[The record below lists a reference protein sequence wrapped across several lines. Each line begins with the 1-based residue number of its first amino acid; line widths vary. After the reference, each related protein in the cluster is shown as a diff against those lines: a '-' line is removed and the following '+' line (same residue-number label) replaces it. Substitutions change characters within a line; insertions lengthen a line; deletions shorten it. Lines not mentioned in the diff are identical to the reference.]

1 MGDGHSHNEEG
12 QSTRKLAIVAGIN
25 LTGFVAELAGGLL
38 FGSVALIGD
47 ALHMLFDAVAYVLA
61 LGAVYVGRRT
71 EPGSRWSYGL
81 NRLEP
86 LAAFLNGVL
95 LVPMVG
101 YLVWESYQRYLQPV
115 EIEPL
120 QTAALATG
128 GLVLNIVSVY
138 VIQGGSMSLNERGAY
153 YHLLG
158 DTGASVAV
166 IVSMLVI
173 QFTGSKLA
181 DPVTAVIIAVII
193 VWSAVDLIRESGA
206 IFLQRSPVSVEDVR
220 QRLLDVG
227 GVASVED
234 AHVWELS
241 SSLRIATVHV
251 RDHATTVA
259 ERDALNERISSI
271 LASEYDADHVTVDLV
286 SAGNDTDRRREH

>member
-1 MGDGHSHNEEG
+1 MGETHNHDEEN
-12 QSTRKLAIVAGIN
+12 QSTQKLAIVAGIN
-25 LTGFVAELAGGLL
+25 LVGFVAELAGGLL

-61 LGAVYVGRRT
+61 LGAVYIGRRT
-71 EPGSRWSYGL
+71 EPDGRWTYGL

-101 YLVWESYQRYLQPV
+101 YLVWESYQRYLHPV

-120 QTAALATG
+120 QTAALAAG

-138 VIQGGSMSLNERGAY
+138 VIQGRSMSLNERGAY

-181 DPVTAVIIAVII
+181 DPITAVIIAAII
-193 VWSAVDLIRESGA
+193 VWSAIELIRESGA
-206 IFLQRSPVSVEDVR
+206 IFLQRSPVSVDDVR
-220 QRLLDVG
+220 QRILEID
-227 GVASVED
+227 GVATVED
-234 AHVWELS
+234 AHIWELS
-241 SSLRIATVHV
+241 STLRVATVHV
-251 RDHATTVA
+251 RDRTTTVD
-259 ERDALNERISSI
+259 ERDALNERISTI

-286 SAGNDTDRRREH
+286 SAGTGAERRREH